1 MVLRQHLIHQVSIV
15 TPSGVT
21 LCLNVE
27 SPHIEGQQAIA
38 AIRKDGDDVDATH
51 GMLIFARVTL
61 DDSGEIALQ
70 GGEGV
75 GTVTRKGI
83 GLPVGSSAINRTPRQ
98 TIESA
103 VREAIGPNRGA
114 QIEIF
119 APEGE
124 ERAQNLQLPPWHS
137 GRHFDYRHHGYC
149 HADVGRELETF
160 AVAGAGN

>member
-1 MVLRQHLIHQVSIV
+1 M
-15 TPSGVT
+15 
-21 LCLNVE
+21 
-27 SPHIEGQQAIA
+27 
-38 AIRKDGDDVDATH
+38 
-51 GMLIFARVTL
+51 TL
-61 DDSGEIALQ
+61 DDSGVIALQ

-124 ERAQNLQLPPWHS
+124 ERAQNLQLSPWHS
-137 GRHFDYRHHGYC
+137 WRHFDYRHHGYC
-149 HADVGRELETF
+149 HADVRRELEAF
-160 AVAGAGN
+160 AVA